1 MLQFLDPANFSKIY
15 NDTFVKKYLTALIK
29 RQWGIN
35 MMKYSGTRLPG
46 GIELN
51 GRQYFEDGQREL
63 DDIKQRMSSEY
74 EIPPFDLIG

>member
-1 MLQFLDPANFSKIY
+1 MELE
-15 NDTFVKKYLTALIK
+15 
-29 RQWGIN
+29 
-35 MMKYSGTRLPG
+35 LPG

-74 EIPPFDLIG
+74 EVPPFDLIG